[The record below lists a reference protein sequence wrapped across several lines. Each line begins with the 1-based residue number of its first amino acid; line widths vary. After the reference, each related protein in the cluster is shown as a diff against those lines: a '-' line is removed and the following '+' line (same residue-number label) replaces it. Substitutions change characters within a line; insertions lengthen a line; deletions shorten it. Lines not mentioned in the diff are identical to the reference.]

1 MNHSSS
7 NYSGSFSSA
16 IRNRTSTKK
25 GVASRRNRRHE
36 SETVRI
42 FLLMIMMI
50 SIPFVLAACQQEDKP
65 IQVGVVNF
73 LPAMD
78 KVLDGFKDS
87 MTDFGY
93 EEGSEIIYLYDG
105 PAASTGDLPAIA
117 KELADADVDLI
128 LAFSTVSASATK
140 TATEGTNIPV
150 IFAPVTD
157 PEGSGLIG
165 PGSNLT
171 GVTNGGSDR
180 KRLEWMVHIVPDVQ
194 VVYIP
199 YNPNS
204 SALSALAEVKETAE
218 ELGLTIIERQVEDRA
233 EIIEAVNE
241 IPDEVDAIFLL
252 PDIVTVAEVPIFYEA
267 TLSKGIPIVGVETAS
282 VEQGALFSFG
292 LDFEEVGHQAA
303 GMADQILKGNS
314 TASELPVEPTDF
326 FLDINLAT
334 ANIIGLEIP
343 DQVLEQ
349 ARNIYRE

>member
-1 MNHSSS
+1 MALVIPL
-7 NYSGSFSSA
+7 SF
-16 IRNRTSTKK
+16 
-25 GVASRRNRRHE
+25 
-36 SETVRI
+36 I
-42 FLLMIMMI
+42 F
-50 SIPFVLAACQQEDKP
+50 SACQQEEEP
-65 IQVGVVNF
+65 IQIGVVNF

-78 KVLDGFKDS
+78 KVLAGFQES
-87 MTDFGY
+87 MKDFGY
-93 EEGSEIIYLYDG
+93 EEGTEIIYIYDG
-105 PAASTGDLPAIA
+105 PAASTEDLPSIA
-117 KELADADVDLI
+117 EDLVNAEVDLI
-128 LAFSTVSASATK
+128 LAFSTVSALATK

-157 PEGSGLIG
+157 LKGSGLIG

-180 KRLEWMVHIVPDVQ
+180 KRLEWMVEIVPDVQ

-218 ELGLTIIERQVEDRA
+218 ELGLTIIERQVEDQA
-233 EIIEAVNE
+233 DIITAVSE
-241 IPDEVDAIFLL
+241 IPETVDAIFIL
-252 PDIVTVAEVPIFYEA
+252 PDIVTVAEIPIFYEA
-267 TLSKGIPIVGVETAS
+267 TLSREIPIVGVETAS

-303 GMADQILKGNS
+303 GMADQLLKGNS
-314 TASELPVEPTDF
+314 SVSELPVEPTDF

-334 ANIIGLEIP
+334 AEIIGLEIP
-343 DQVLEQ
+343 DEVLEQ

>member
-1 MNHSSS
+1 MNQSSP
-7 NYSGSFSSA
+7 NCSGLFSLA
-16 IRNRTSTKK
+16 ARHRTSTNKRE
-25 GVASRRNRRHE
+25 ASRRNRRHR
-36 SETVRI
+36 SITGRVI
-42 FLLMIMMI
+42 LLMTLMVFL
-50 SIPFVLAACQQEDKP
+50 PFLFTACQQEKEP

-78 KVLDGFKDS
+78 KVLDGFKES

-105 PAASTGDLPAIA
+105 PASSTGDLPAIA

-140 TATEGTNIPV
+140 SATEGTDIPV

-157 PEGSGLIG
+157 PKGSGLIG

-180 KRLEWMVHIVPDVQ
+180 KRLEWMVDIVPDVE

-204 SALSALAEVKETAE
+204 SALSALAEVKETAV

-233 EIIEAVNE
+233 EINEAVNE
-241 IPDEVDAIFLL
+241 IPEEVDAIFLL
-252 PDIVTVAEVPIFYEA
+252 PDIVTVAEIPIFYEA